1 MQTSD
6 TATMQLDDLSLF
18 LFLPANRLDR
28 LDRAVSTAADAVV
41 LDLED
46 AVAIYQ
52 KARTRA
58 SLSGALDQ
66 VAARKPVVI
75 RVNGTETEWHAD
87 DVAAVADLPVVAVM
101 LPKAESAAAC
111 EKVLQRCGK
120 PLVALVETAKGVLNA
135 NEIANS
141 SSRLAFGN
149 LDFAADVGIGQD
161 RLALAHARSAL
172 VLASRNAAI
181 AQPIDGVTQDFNDFR
196 VVEED
201 ARHSRSMGFG
211 GKLLIHPKQI
221 EPTRRAF
228 LPNSEEISWAKKI
241 LTRAGSNTGALTIDG
256 SMVDAPVLK
265 RARDILAR
273 SNS

>member
-1 MQTSD
+1 
-6 TATMQLDDLSLF
+6 MQLDDLSLF

-28 LDRAVSTAADAVV
+28 LEKAVSTAADAVV

-46 AVAIYQ
+46 AVAVDQ
-52 KARTRA
+52 KTQARGG
-58 SLSGALDQ
+58 LLGALDQ
-66 VAARKPVVI
+66 AAARKPI
-75 RVNGTETEWHAD
+75 ILRINGAETDWYAD
-87 DVAAVADLPVVAVM
+87 DVAVAANLPIAAVM
-101 LPKAESAAAC
+101 LPKAESADIC
-111 EKVLQRCGK
+111 THVRQGCGK

-141 SSRLAFGN
+141 SNRLAFGN

-161 RLALAHARSAL
+161 RLALAYARSIL

-181 AQPIDGVTQDFNDFR
+181 AQPIDGVTQQFNDFQ

-228 LPNSEEISWAKKI
+228 LPSSEEIAWAERL
-241 LTRAGSNTGALTIDG
+241 LTNADSNTGVLTVNG
-256 SMVDAPVLK
+256 NMVDAPVLK
-265 RARDILAR
+265 RARDILVR
-273 SNS
+273 SKYRIV